1 MNTKKKELCIYCEK
15 SIQQKL
21 QGRVRKFCDD
31 EYRYKWWNENLD
43 LGNIN
48 QYFKNLILFYYKK
61 IFVIIYM
68 RFKKSISN
76 KV

>member
-43 LGNIN
+43 IGNIN
-48 QYFKNLILFYYKK
+48 
-61 IFVIIYM
+61 
-68 RFKKSISN
+68 
-76 KV
+76 